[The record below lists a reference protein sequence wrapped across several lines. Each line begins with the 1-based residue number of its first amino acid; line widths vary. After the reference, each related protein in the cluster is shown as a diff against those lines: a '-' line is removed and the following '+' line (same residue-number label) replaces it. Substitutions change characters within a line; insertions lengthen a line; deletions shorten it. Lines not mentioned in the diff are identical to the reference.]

1 MINYSNKYTFYG
13 FFEILQIFI
22 SDDTCQI
29 EKLFTYN
36 LCFDWVDNSIDAS
49 PLVGVLGLSSDN
61 AEALED
67 VDDIIYSS
75 SLYAELL
82 CTLIE

>member
-1 MINYSNKYTFYG
+1 MMINYSNKYTFYG

-36 LCFDWVDNSIDAS
+36 LCFD
-49 PLVGVLGLSSDN
+49 
-61 AEALED
+61 
-67 VDDIIYSS
+67 
-75 SLYAELL
+75 
-82 CTLIE
+82 